1 MTGAV
6 LALLILIRRYIPA
19 ARLYLTRP
27 GCLMVAFV
35 FTPLLIALCF
45 TAGANC
51 VLPQPAGVHLMP
63 RNACCGQ
70 GFVFPQTTVTQEL
83 LPLFRDGRWSELP
96 TDSFIEKHA
105 DATSGLRWALTP
117 VVMQH
122 VGGRSSHGVLRGM
135 YGDMT
140 PSHIFNFAFEEN
152 DVGSLATEHLQAT
165 TPTS

>member
-1 MTGAV
+1 M
-6 LALLILIRRYIPA
+6 ALLILTRRYIPA
-19 ARLYLTRP
+19 TRVYLTRSV
-27 GCLMVAFV
+27 CFMFTFV
-35 FTPLLIALCF
+35 FTPLLIVLFFA
-45 TAGANC
+45 AGANC

-70 GFVFPQTTVTQEL
+70 GFVFPQTTVAREL
-83 LPLFRDGRWSELP
+83 LPLFRDERWSELP
-96 TDSFIEKHA
+96 TDSFLETYA

-140 PSHIFNFAFEEN
+140 PSHIFNFAFEGN
-152 DVGSLATEHLQAT
+152 DAESLATEHLKVT
-165 TPTS
+165 MPP